1 LLRIGISA
9 SLAVS
14 GYIHADLYR
23 HGDRY
28 ISVVGPSFLLQA
40 AASFA
45 IAVLLLLGGPFLLR
59 LAAAAVVGGA
69 LVGFVLSRTVGVFGF
84 IEIGWQ
90 PAPQAAVS
98 VVAEVATIV
107 LCAASLLLRR
117 WSRRQRPPVS
127 GGGVVSRPDR
137 RRRMTAAAIR
147 LVLIRPNSWG
157 S

>member
-1 LLRIGISA
+1 MLLRIGISA

-23 HGDRY
+23 HGDRH
-28 ISVVGPSFLLQA
+28 IPVVGPSFLLQA
-40 AASFA
+40 AAAFA

-59 LAAAAVVGGA
+59 LAAAAVAGGA

-98 VVAEVATIV
+98 VAAEVATIV
-107 LCAASLLLRR
+107 LCAASLLLRWR
-117 WSRRQRPPVS
+117 
-127 GGGVVSRPDR
+127 SRPR
-137 RRRMTAAAIR
+137 RRR
-147 LVLIRPNSWG
+147 SWG
-157 S
+157 WVR